1 MRLLTFSFLK
11 NCKFKSILYGVPR
24 RLRSD
29 TALPKIED
37 DKIKEETSLVEIS
50 PSWGDAPEHAALRAA
65 VLRDLHVT
73 RDFVTEEEE
82 AALMAE
88 LEPTLKRMR
97 YEYDH
102 WDNAIHGFRETERS
116 SWQPHNEAVW
126 ARVRGVFPRDMPL
139 LAHAHV
145 LDLAPAGHI
154 KPHIDAVRFC
164 GAALAGL
171 CLQSAAIMRFQ
182 HEHHK
187 HLQFDALLPRRGLYF
202 MQGVVRY
209 SFTHAVLGGEGSA
222 WRGARLVKKRR
233 VAVICRA
240 RPGGGSNTTT

>member
-1 MRLLTFSFLK
+1 MKLALDIQLIVKSNYFLLFVCITPNTFVSLINIINNTIYSSYNMRLLTFSFLK

-37 DKIKEETSLVEIS
+37 DKIKEETSLVEVS

-116 SWQPHNEAVW
+116 SWQPHNEA
-126 ARVRGVFPRDMPL
+126 
-139 LAHAHV
+139 
-145 LDLAPAGHI
+145 
-154 KPHIDAVRFC
+154 
-164 GAALAGL
+164 
-171 CLQSAAIMRFQ
+171 
-182 HEHHK
+182 
-187 HLQFDALLPRRGLYF
+187 
-202 MQGVVRY
+202 
-209 SFTHAVLGGEGSA
+209 
-222 WRGARLVKKRR
+222 
-233 VAVICRA
+233 
-240 RPGGGSNTTT
+240 